1 MLTSM
6 NGHILGSLI
15 TKPILWHAML
25 VDLNPKIGSKFGM
38 IFLIEQNKFKI
49 DSTEIKKI
57 QAEVTHKT
65 NCYFF
70 LQLCM
75 NIKKA
80 PSNFAFQAC

>member
-1 MLTSM
+1 
-6 NGHILGSLI
+6 
-15 TKPILWHAML
+15 ML

-70 LQLCM
+70 Y
-75 NIKKA
+75 NYV
-80 PSNFAFQAC
+80 